1 MSWVRPDW
9 EILPQP
15 STHSV
20 NAQFYD
26 AVMVVVSQK
35 LRRKCT
41 IPADQ
46 WYVNPLCYRIAQ
58 SCFSR
63 FFKGNISC
71 LYIIPKMVEV
81 HLKDL
86 LGSITRV
93 GYCIP
98 VLDFLDHYNG
108 LINQSVKAFYNNNS
122 HTLICKKKY

>member
-20 NAQFYD
+20 NAQLYA

-35 LRRKCT
+35 LCRKCT

-46 WYVNPLCYRIAQ
+46 WYVNPLCYPIAQ

-63 FFKGNISC
+63 FLKGNISC
-71 LYIIPKMVEV
+71 LYIIPIKVPSGTV
-81 HLKDL
+81 VVTHLFVKK
-86 LGSITRV
+86 I
-93 GYCIP
+93 
-98 VLDFLDHYNG
+98 
-108 LINQSVKAFYNNNS
+108 LI
-122 HTLICKKKY
+122 KKT